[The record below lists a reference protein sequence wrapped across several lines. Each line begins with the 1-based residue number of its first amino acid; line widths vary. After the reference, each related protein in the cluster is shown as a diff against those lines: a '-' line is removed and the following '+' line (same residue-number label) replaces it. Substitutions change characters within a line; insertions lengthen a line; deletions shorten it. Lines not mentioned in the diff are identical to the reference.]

1 MSLVKAAILLCSG
14 QLKVHALLVSATV
27 IYAVSYVRN
36 DSFYSF
42 FFSQH
47 FNFYIPKVIKK
58 VSIPLEFHGTSLSN

>member
-14 QLKVHALLVSATV
+14 KLKVHALLVSATV
-27 IYAVSYVRN
+27 TYAVSYVCN

-47 FNFYIPKVIKK
+47 LNFYIPKVIKK
-58 VSIPLEFHGTSLSN
+58 VSIPFEFHSTSSSN